1 MEIVAKFKC
10 ETILKGVDAET
21 PTLRAVYGKE
31 GEPNGQW
38 SRWTPSGQVEMFIS
52 NPSAHGFFR
61 PGVEY
66 IVTFREAGPSD
77 G

>member
-21 PTLRAVYGKE
+21 PTLRAVYGKD
-31 GEPNGQW
+31 GTPNAQW
-38 SRWTPSGQVEMFIS
+38 SKWTPSGSVEMQIT
-52 NPSAHGFFR
+52 NPAAHGFFR

-66 IVTFREAGPSD
+66 IATFREAEPND